1 MNIAFFMRPKAEV
14 AFVYDDFTVRQAL
27 EKLSYHGY
35 TAVPVLNREGE
46 YVGTLSE
53 GDLLWLIVQGEGGE
67 PRSVQIEDLEKIR
80 ISNINLKLS
89 GEKNPPVNIMA
100 NIDEL
105 LLRVL
110 GSNFIPIVD
119 DRGIFIGIVTR
130 SVVIKYFYENSL
142 NLEDFINEKQQA
154 DKI

>member
-14 AFVYDDFTVRQAL
+14 AYVYDDFTARQAL
-27 EKLSYHGY
+27 EKLRHHGY
-35 TAVPVLNREGE
+35 TAVPVLNREGG

-53 GDLLWLIVQGEGGE
+53 GDLLWLIVNGGGGE
-67 PRSVQIEDLEKIR
+67 PHTMPVEKLENFKISD
-80 ISNINLKLS
+80 IDLKLS
-89 GEKNPPVNIMA
+89 VKKNPPVKITA
-100 NIDEL
+100 RIDEL

-142 NLEDFINEKQQA
+142 NLEDFMSETKE
-154 DKI
+154 

>member
-14 AFVYDDFTVRQAL
+14 ASVYDDFTARQAL
-27 EKLSYHGY
+27 EKLRHHGY
-35 TAVPVLNREGE
+35 TAVPVLNREGG

-53 GDLLWLIVQGEGGE
+53 GDLLWLIVNGGGGE
-67 PRSVQIEDLEKIR
+67 PHTMPVEKLENFKISD
-80 ISNINLKLS
+80 IDLKLS
-89 GEKNPPVNIMA
+89 GKKNPPVKITA
-100 NIDEL
+100 RIDEL

-142 NLEDFINEKQQA
+142 NLEDFMSETKE
-154 DKI
+154 

>member
-14 AFVYDDFTVRQAL
+14 AFVYDDFTARQAL
-27 EKLSYHGY
+27 EKLRHHGF
-35 TAVPVLNREGE
+35 TAVPVLSRDGK

-53 GDLLWLIVQGEGGE
+53 GDLLWLIVNGEGGE
-67 PRSVQIEDLEKIR
+67 PHTMQVEKLEKFK
-80 ISNINLKLS
+80 ISDIDLKLS
-89 GEKNPPVNIMA
+89 GERNPPVNITA
-100 NIDEL
+100 RIDEL

-119 DRGIFIGIVTR
+119 DRGVFIGIVTR

-142 NLEDFINEKQQA
+142 NLEEALA
-154 DKI
+154 DTDK

>member
-14 AFVYDDFTVRQAL
+14 AFLYDDFTARQAL
-27 EKLSYHGY
+27 EKLNHHGY
-35 TAVPVLNREGE
+35 TAVPVLSRDGR

-53 GDLLWLIVQGEGGE
+53 GDLLWLIVKGEGGE
-67 PRSVQIEDLEKIR
+67 PHTMQVEKLENFKISD
-80 ISNINLKLS
+80 IDLKLS
-89 GEKNPPVNIMA
+89 GEKNPPVSITA
-100 NIDEL
+100 RIDEL

-142 NLEDFINEKQQA
+142 SLEDVMTDREN
-154 DKI
+154 

>member
-14 AFVYDDFTVRQAL
+14 AYVYDDFTARQAL
-27 EKLSYHGY
+27 EKLRHHGY

-53 GDLLWLIVQGEGGE
+53 GDLLWLIVNGEGGE
-67 PRSVQIEDLEKIR
+67 PHTRPVEDLEKFK

-100 NIDEL
+100 KIDEL

-142 NLEDFINEKQQA
+142 SLEDFANEEESK
-154 DKI
+154 

>member
-14 AFVYDDFTVRQAL
+14 AYVYDDFTVRQAL
-27 EKLSYHGY
+27 EKLHHHGY
-35 TAVPVLNREGE
+35 TAVPVLNRDGE

-53 GDLLWLIVQGEGGE
+53 GDLLWLIVDGEGGE
-67 PRSVQIEDLEKIR
+67 PHTVPIEDLEKLK

-100 NIDEL
+100 KIDEL

-142 NLEDFINEKQQA
+142 SLEEFMNEESAEK
-154 DKI
+154 

>member
-1 MNIAFFMRPKAEV
+1 MNIAFFLRPKAEV

-27 EKLSYHGY
+27 EKLCYHGY
-35 TAVPVLNREGE
+35 TAVPVLTRDGK

-53 GDLLWLIVQGEGGE
+53 GDLLWLIVNGEGGE
-67 PRSVQIEDLEKIR
+67 ARTTQIEELEKYK
-80 ISNINLKLS
+80 ISNIDLKLS
-89 GEKNPPVNIMA
+89 GEKNPPVSITA
-100 NIDEL
+100 KIDEL

-119 DRGIFIGIVTR
+119 DRGDFIGIVTR

-142 NLEDFINEKQQA
+142 SLEEFMAEGNPA
-154 DKI
+154 